1 MPIMHPA
8 LCLNTDD
15 PDQMELYEF
24 ITRLPNGKKRNT
36 SAFLKTLVDR
46 EYQKKKEQYLDEIE
60 KYEQEKKAQNAPH
73 VEVIKAN
80 GGIKY
85 LPSKNVNQNTDSG
98 SSCSTD

>member
-1 MPIMHPA
+1 MGIVRIA

-15 PDQMELYEF
+15 PEQKELYDF
-24 ITRLPNGKKRNT
+24 VSFLPSGKKRNA

-46 EYQKKKEQYLDEIE
+46 EYQKKKEQT
-60 KYEQEKKAQNAPH
+60 KKAPIAPH
-73 VEVIKAN
+73 MEVIKAN

-85 LPSKNVNQNTDSG
+85 LPSKNVNQNSDSG

>member
-15 PDQMELYEF
+15 PDQKELYEF

-46 EYQKKKEQYLDEIE
+46 EYQKKKEQYLAEIE
-60 KYEQEKKAQNAPH
+60 KETLKAPR
-73 VEVIKAN
+73 VEVIKRE
-80 GGIKY
+80 IKY
-85 LPSKNVNQNTDSG
+85 LAKEVNQNTDDRTN
-98 SSCSTD
+98 SSPN